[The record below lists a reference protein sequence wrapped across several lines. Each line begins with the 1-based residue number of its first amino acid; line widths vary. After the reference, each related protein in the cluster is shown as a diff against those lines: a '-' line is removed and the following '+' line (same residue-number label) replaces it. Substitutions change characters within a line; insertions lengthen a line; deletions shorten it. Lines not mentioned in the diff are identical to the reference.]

1 MLDKQKAIDN
11 IIENFNW
18 EKVHKTMVALNWTWW
33 DSENE
38 TPTIGALFKCAT
50 GLLHDAYDGAERFK
64 ADYSA
69 GTGGFYA
76 RAIIDDKTKEIYE
89 LRLTFEVASWESYE
103 ENEY

>member
-1 MLDKQKAIDN
+1 MLDKQKAINN

-38 TPTIGALFKCAT
+38 VPTIGALFKCAT
-50 GLLHDAYDGAERFK
+50 ELLHGAYNGAEK
-64 ADYSA
+64 EKSTYINA
-69 GTGGFYA
+69 TGGF
-76 RAIIDDKTKEIYE
+76 RATAIVDEETKEIIE
-89 LRLTFEVASWESYE
+89 LRLAFEVCSWESYE